1 MLLRAVMVRDALVI
15 IDRPLKIVPHMKN
28 IDYIFQALKN
38 IENLYLN
45 CHIYDYDWMREKYGE
60 LSR

>member
-28 IDYIFQALKN
+28 IDYIFQVIK
-38 IENLYLN
+38 
-45 CHIYDYDWMREKYGE
+45 KY
-60 LSR
+60 